1 MLTEGFTKFL
11 IGLGAG
17 ALLIGFVMF
26 CYKDSLFQFQE
37 QIKSDKIGQLGDF
50 VGGIAGSIWALA
62 GVILFYLALQSQ
74 KEALNDQKL
83 ATQATI
89 NAVEKQNDSLK
100 LQIEEIALQRE
111 EMGKSTEAQNQSQIA
126 LNNQLKNMQLTSQID
141 VLNQFIDLYQH
152 RGKDDHVNLSKEI
165 IEHLTNQI
173 FFSPDYYEFVK
184 PTYKVHS
191 KTFAKISGK
200 IEKYNHAIK
209 LQVVNAAT
217 KNVVLKNDELKD
229 ILYITNKTGKTG
241 IKGIYEFKFAAEK
254 KERTLIIEFEGA
266 VVPNKYRQI
275 ITVTENDVTI
285 GDLEL
290 VDSVYQS

>member
-1 MLTEGFTKFL
+1 MLSEGFTKFL

-62 GVILFYLALQSQ
+62 GVILFYVALQSQ

-89 NAVEKQNDSLK
+89 DAVEKQNDSLK

-111 EMGKSTEAQNQSQIA
+111 EMGKSTEAQNKSQLA
-126 LNNQLKNMQLTSQID
+126 LNHQLKNMQLTSQID
-141 VLNQFIDLYQH
+141 VLNQFIDLYQN
-152 RGKDDHVNLSKEI
+152 RGKDEHVNLSKEI

-173 FFSPDYYEFVK
+173 FYSPEYYEFVK

-191 KTFAKISGK
+191 KSFAKIMGK
-200 IEKYNHAIK
+200 SEKYNHTIK
-209 LQVVNAAT
+209 LQAVNAAT
-217 KNVVLKNDELKD
+217 QNVELKNDELKD
-229 ILYITNKTGKTG
+229 VLHITNKVGKTG
-241 IKGIYEFKFAAEK
+241 IKGIYEFKYAAEK
-254 KERTLIIEFEGA
+254 KDREFEIEYKGA

-275 ITVTENDVTI
+275 ISVADDEVTI
-285 GDLEL
+285 SDVEL
-290 VDSVYQS
+290 VESVYHP

>member
-11 IGLGAG
+11 IGLGAC

-26 CYKDSLFQFQE
+26 CYKDSLFQFSE
-37 QIKSDKIGQLGDF
+37 QIKADKIGQLGDF

-100 LQIEEIALQRE
+100 LQIQEIALQRE
-111 EMGKSTEAQNQSQIA
+111 EMGKSTEAQNKSQLA

-152 RGKDDHVNLSKEI
+152 RGKDEHVNLSKEI

-173 FFSPDYYEFVK
+173 FFSPEYYEFVK
-184 PTYKVHS
+184 PSYKIHS
-191 KTFAKISGK
+191 KSFAKISGK
-200 IEKYNHAIK
+200 SEKYNHTIK
-209 LQVVNAAT
+209 LQLKKAAT
-217 KNVVLKNDELKD
+217 KNVKLKNDELQD
-229 ILYITNKTGKTG
+229 ILYITNKVGRTA

-254 KERTLIIEFEGA
+254 KAREFVIEFQGA
-266 VVPNKYRQI
+266 VVPNEYKQI
-275 ITVTENDVTI
+275 IYVTPDDVTI
-285 GDLEL
+285 SELEL
-290 VDSVYQS
+290 VKSVYSV